1 MNKIIFS
8 LLLLIVCVSCLNMD
22 ALASTNRHRLHK
34 HPTHQASH
42 HPVSPKK
49 TSTHKKAKPQLR
61 HHQNISPIIQNAHS
75 STTFDQK
82 YLRFIN
88 HWQIPGSSVAIMQNG
103 RFILAKGFGYA
114 NLASHEPM
122 TPDSVFRVGSVSK
135 AITAVTIFKL
145 IQEGKL
151 SLDSKVYAILN
162 DLHPLVN
169 ARINPR
175 IYTITI
181 RNLLEMSSGWRTDR
195 GVDPMMGGWSYAM
208 TNQLRHQLPPDCK
221 TAAQMMMTLPM
232 QFAPG
237 TAFSY
242 SNINYCLLGL
252 VINKITDTKGATG
265 YETYVRQHILAPFGI
280 NSMQIGHTAY
290 FRQFPNEVHYYYHD
304 GSPNMGRIK
313 DGLPYGYTNLLE
325 KNYSDG
331 GWVASAP
338 DLVRFLHA
346 IKQDKIL
353 NAHMINLMTSPPI
366 FYQVNKGYFAK
377 GWVIKQIQNHRVVLK
392 TGSFTGTE
400 ALVMMDDTG
409 TVYAALFNAKPSNRK
424 IFLAQLQNK
433 LISFAHNGGH

>member
-1 MNKIIFS
+1 MNKIIS
-8 LLLLIVCVSCLNMD
+8 YLLALVVCVSYINVS
-22 ALASTNRHRLHK
+22 ALTSTNRHRLHK
-34 HPTHQASH
+34 HPIHQTSH
-42 HPVSPKK
+42 HPVPHQKIIA
-49 TSTHKKAKPQLR
+49 HKKAKPRPTHRQR
-61 HHQNISPIIQNAHS
+61 ITPIIQNNYPS
-75 STTFDQK
+75 LTFDQQ
-82 YLRFIN
+82 YSHFITR
-88 HWQIPGSSVAIMQNG
+88 WQIPGSSVAIIQNG
-103 RFILAKGFGYA
+103 QFILAKGYGYA
-114 NLASHEPM
+114 NLATHQPM

-151 SLDSKVYAILN
+151 SLNSRVYMILN
-162 DLHPLVN
+162 DLHPLIN

-221 TAAQMMMTLPM
+221 TAAEMMMTLPM

-237 TAFSY
+237 TEFSY

-252 VINKITDTKGATG
+252 VINKVTDTQGATG
-265 YETYVRQHILAPFGI
+265 YESYVRQHILAPFGI
-280 NSMQIGHTAY
+280 HSMRIGHTAF
-290 FRQFPNEVHYYYHD
+290 FRQLPNEVHYYYHD
-304 GSPNMGRIK
+304 ASPNMGRIK
-313 DGLPYGYTNLLE
+313 DGLPYGYTSLLE

-353 NAHMINLMTSPPI
+353 NANMVNIMTSPPI
-366 FYQVNKGYFAK
+366 FHQVNKSYFAK
-377 GWVIKQIQNHRVVLK
+377 GWVIKQIQNYRVVFK

-400 ALVMMDDTG
+400 ALVMMDNTG

-433 LISFAHNGGH
+433 LISFAHSRRN